1 MRAEQDTRRR
11 DERGAASLAQV
22 TITAPVL
29 LLLLMLIVQFGL
41 MFHARNVAEQAAQ
54 EGAAVARQF
63 NGSASDGKADARA
76 LLAEVGT
83 GTLRKQRVKVSR
95 SDTRAT
101 ATVSGVVVSVV
112 PGLKLRVS
120 ESASGPVEHY
130 VPLDGDRP

>member
-1 MRAEQDTRRR
+1 MLRKTKDVRR

-41 MFHARNVAEQAAQ
+41 MFHARNIAEQAAQ
-54 EGAAVARQF
+54 EGAAAARTYD
-63 NGSASDGKADARA
+63 GSAAVGKRDARA

-83 GTLRKQRVKVSR
+83 GTLQHQQVKVSR
-95 SDTRAT
+95 DAERAS

-112 PGLKLRVS
+112 PFIDLQVS
-120 ESASGPVEHY
+120 ESATGPVERF
-130 VPLDGDRP
+130 VPTEAD

>member
-1 MRAEQDTRRR
+1 MKADQDTRLR

-63 NGSASDGKADARA
+63 NGSASDGKTDAQA
-76 LLAEVGT
+76 FLAEVGT

-95 SDTRAT
+95 TDTRAT

>member
-1 MRAEQDTRRR
+1 MRAEQDERRR
-11 DERGAASLAQV
+11 DEHGAASLAQV

-54 EGAAVARQF
+54 EGAARARQF
-63 NGSASDGKADARA
+63 DGSAGAGKADARA
-76 LLAEVGT
+76 FLAEVGT
-83 GTLRKQRVKVSR
+83 GTLQKQRVTVFR
-95 SDTRAT
+95 TDTSAT
-101 ATVSGVVVSVV
+101 ARVSGVVVSVV

-130 VPLDGDRP
+130 VPLDED